1 MTVATPVTPTDLHWE
16 AGITWDN
23 DLCTEVHST
32 SLNCPPNG
40 IPKTPE
46 RDFEFCTADPFVL
59 YGAYDCPPVGRKASD
74 AFRIAT
80 ERLRV
85 HEGREL
91 ESVFWT
97 GVTDEGETVN
107 PSLAFGNS
115 ECGVAPVDLTPGGG
129 APNPVAGLAILE
141 SALVQCAPGGGVIHA
156 NYGVASFFADHRLM
170 YQDGNSWFTAT
181 GQRLAFGAGYPGSG
195 PANVAAAA
203 GSTWLFATGPVG
215 IWRSEIFLTPER
227 LDQAVDRDINDV
239 TVFAERVYA
248 VGWSCCI
255 FAINIELCDA
265 C

>member
-1 MTVATPVTPTDLHWE
+1 MATPVTPSDPHWE

-23 DLCTEVHST
+23 ELCTEAHST
-32 SLNCPPNG
+32 SLACPPVLD
-40 IPKTPE
+40 PKIAE
-46 RDFEFCTADPFVL
+46 RDFEFCCADPFIV
-59 YGAYDCPPVGRKASD
+59 YGSYDCPPVGRKATD

-97 GVTDEGETVN
+97 GITDEGTTIN

-115 ECGVAPVDLTPGGG
+115 ECGTAPVDLTP
-129 APNPVAGLAILE
+129 AVIPNVVSGMAILE
-141 SALVQCAPGGGVIHA
+141 SALADCVPGGGVVHA
-156 NYGVASFFADHRLM
+156 NYGVASFFANHHLM
-170 YQDGNSWFTAT
+170 YQDDNAWFTAT

-195 PANVAAAA
+195 PDNVAAAD
-203 GSTWLFATGPVG
+203 GTTWIFATGPVG
-215 IWRSEIFLTPER
+215 IWRSDIFLTPER

-239 TVFAERVYA
+239 TVFAERTYA

-255 FAINIELCDA
+255 FAINVELCSG